1 DSQNSIEQ
9 LNLSPLVIST
19 DQIVAAQEFT
29 IVTLAKGG
37 TPPYTYTLIVK
48 KGDQEIANE
57 KAKHVKGGL
66 MVDTLNL
73 EKGAYTINL
82 GLEDSKGQT
91 AKLAKDIT
99 VNDAM

>member
-1 DSQNSIEQ
+1 MTILIGILGTIVGFYFGTPADSQNSIEQ

-57 KAKHVKGGL
+57 
-66 MVDTLNL
+66 
-73 EKGAYTINL
+73 
-82 GLEDSKGQT
+82 T
-91 AKLAKDIT
+91 ADHH
-99 VNDAM
+99 NNS